1 MITYADFH
9 AKCTAPEPVEGQC
22 DTDAGAGTPVPTT
35 DADDTPTLGQRLETV
50 CGKAVDK
57 LDQIMEL
64 PLDPAHR
71 AFAGVLRAQTTAAN
85 TALTVQAKVDDLA
98 LRRAA
103 VDRMP
108 EILKMV
114 AEVQRKL
121 PPPGPIDLEA
131 NYGVTDDT

>member
-1 MITYADFH
+1 MITFADFH
-9 AKCTAPEPVEGQC
+9 ARKNAPEPVEGES
-22 DTDAGAGTPVPTT
+22 DTAASVPSAE
-35 DADDTPTLGQRLETV
+35 ADTKPTLGQRLETV

-131 NYGVTDDT
+131 NYGVTDDA